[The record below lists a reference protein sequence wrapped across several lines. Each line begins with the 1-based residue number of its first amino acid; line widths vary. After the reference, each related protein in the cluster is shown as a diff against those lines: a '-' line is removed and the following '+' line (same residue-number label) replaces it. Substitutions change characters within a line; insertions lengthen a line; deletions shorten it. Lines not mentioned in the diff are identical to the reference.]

1 MGPFHLWIFIRVP
14 HLRHFPRF
22 WGKFIVVNDHE
33 SCMASPKGIK
43 MVSIDACV
51 GSIARLLII
60 DTQRRGCFSCK
71 SFDGTTKRTLSCRST
86 ECNPGWASKNAPRIT
101 IGLLLFLIREISS
114 PFRSPGAASLRMVKN
129 GGIWM
134 RISGAL
140 RSVPN
145 SGRPIRSCRNIE

>member
-60 DTQRRGCFSCK
+60 GTQRRGCFSCK

-86 ECNPGWASKNAPRIT
+86 ECKPGWASKNAPRIT

-114 PFRSPGAASLRMVKN
+114 PSRSPGAASLRMVKN